1 MEYDKELYEL
11 GRVNNKKI
19 TFINSDAN
27 NMDIFN
33 NKEFDIVT
41 FIGTMNIFDDF
52 TSSLNECIRVC
63 KDGGNIIVVS
73 PFNEFP
79 VDILIRWKYSGEDV
93 YNPGYNTF
101 SKKTVSDFLCANP
114 KVFAFNF
121 EKFTLPFDLP
131 KQTDVIRTWTEID
144 KKYGNRVFKNA
155 IGEINLQILTINLKQ

>member
-114 KVFAFNF
+114 KV
-121 EKFTLPFDLP
+121 L
-131 KQTDVIRTWTEID
+131 
-144 KKYGNRVFKNA
+144 
-155 IGEINLQILTINLKQ
+155 